1 MKNNISPE
9 EKLLKLIRGQN
20 KPNISNINTERNPAR
35 IPLDLKTSAKYSTS
49 LLFKIFSFR
58 YIKKIIFAAFIL
70 SCIYFIACL
79 IYPFTGLKKIT
90 LPILKPEKTNEFKL
104 KPMDEIRPLES
115 YLSDVK
121 SRRIFAS
128 LSSPQETEK
137 PAVVINT
144 DFIKDLNLVGIISGE
159 PPQAIIEDKKTQK
172 TYTLTAGQSF
182 GEFRLESIEEGKV
195 LVTYQEQKFE
205 LYL

>member
-20 KPNISNINTERNPAR
+20 KPNISEINTGRKTAR
-35 IPLDLKTSAKYSTS
+35 TPSDLKISAKYPIPV
-49 LLFKIFSFR
+49 FFRIFSFR
-58 YIKKIIFAAFIL
+58 YIKKMILAAFTL
-70 SCIYFIACL
+70 SCIYFIICF
-79 IYPFTGLKKIT
+79 IYPFTGFKKIT
-90 LPILKPEKTNEFKL
+90 LPGLKQGRTNEFKL
-104 KPMDEIRPLES
+104 KPIEEIKPLES
-115 YLSDVK
+115 YLNDVQN
-121 SRRIFAS
+121 RRIFAN
-128 LSSPQETEK
+128 LSIPQETEK

-159 PPQAIIEDKKTQK
+159 PPQAIIEDKKAQK

-182 GEFRLESIEEGKV
+182 GEFKVESIEEGKV
-195 LVTYQEQKFE
+195 LINYQEQKFE